1 MWNTGKPVHDY
12 PVVRVYVCVCVC
24 VYAATDYNQ
33 SLYSRILLVRV
44 DRQNEQRI
52 SQPVAVT
59 PRVGT
64 VGGGG
69 TGGGLRPVG
78 VPSLKL
84 EKVAPGEMLE
94 TLSRGGEEEAGEKD
108 MKDWMLMPTYTNTP
122 RCIC

>member
-1 MWNTGKPVHDY
+1 M
-12 PVVRVYVCVCVC
+12 YVCVCVR

-44 DRQNEQRI
+44 DRRNEQRI
-52 SQPVAVT
+52 VQPVAIT

-69 TGGGLRPVG
+69 TGGGGKPFG

-84 EKVAPGEMLE
+84 EKVAPGVMLE
-94 TLSRGGEEEAGEKD
+94 ALSRRGEEEAGEEEAGEKD
-108 MKDWMLMPTYTNTP
+108 MKNWMLLPTYTNTP